1 MISIEILIYICLKG
15 GSEMKLYLKA
25 IKKLKEYSCNNSIR
39 THWKILGEVSLSNEE
54 SATICFWKL
63 YGGVNTEYISHD
75 KNHQTNIFLQNDD
88 KFIINLDASTS
99 YSIMTPCENRE
110 FIIEIYFKNYKNLRR
125 KYIFTYYINNADE
138 FIFKDSKLHLLE

>member
-1 MISIEILIYICLKG
+1 
-15 GSEMKLYLKA
+15 MKLYLKA

-54 SATICFWKL
+54 NAKICFWKL

>member
-1 MISIEILIYICLKG
+1 
-15 GSEMKLYLKA
+15 MKLYLKA

-75 KNHQTNIFLQNDD
+75 
-88 KFIINLDASTS
+88 
-99 YSIMTPCENRE
+99 
-110 FIIEIYFKNYKNLRR
+110 
-125 KYIFTYYINNADE
+125 
-138 FIFKDSKLHLLE
+138 

>member
-1 MISIEILIYICLKG
+1 
-15 GSEMKLYLKA
+15 MKLYLKA
-25 IKKLKEYSCNNSIR
+25 IKKLKEYSYNNSIR

-110 FIIEIYFKNYKNLRR
+110 FIIEIYFNNYKNLRR

>member
-1 MISIEILIYICLKG
+1 
-15 GSEMKLYLKA
+15 MKLYLKA

-110 FIIEIYFKNYKNLRR
+110 FIIEIYFKNDKYLRR

>member
-1 MISIEILIYICLKG
+1 MINLD
-15 GSEMKLYLKA
+15 
-25 IKKLKEYSCNNSIR
+25 
-39 THWKILGEVSLSNEE
+39 
-54 SATICFWKL
+54 
-63 YGGVNTEYISHD
+63 ISHD

>member
-1 MISIEILIYICLKG
+1 
-15 GSEMKLYLKA
+15 MKLYLKA

-63 YGGVNTEYISHD
+63 YGGVNTKYISHD

-110 FIIEIYFKNYKNLRR
+110 FIIEIYFNNYKNLRR

>member
-1 MISIEILIYICLKG
+1 
-15 GSEMKLYLKA
+15 MKLYLKA
-25 IKKLKEYSCNNSIR
+25 IKKLKEFSCNNSIR
-39 THWKILGEVSLSNEE
+39 AHWKILGEVSLSNEE

-110 FIIEIYFKNYKNLRR
+110 FIIEIYLKNYKNLRR

>member
-1 MISIEILIYICLKG
+1 
-15 GSEMKLYLKA
+15 MKLYLKV

-75 KNHQTNIFLQNDD
+75 KNHQNCLKRNFSQASDHLIGICQHLKIID
-88 KFIINLDASTS
+88 KIR
-99 YSIMTPCENRE
+99 RE
-110 FIIEIYFKNYKNLRR
+110 VVYGKFAKWNK
-125 KYIFTYYINNADE
+125 
-138 FIFKDSKLHLLE
+138 

>member
-1 MISIEILIYICLKG
+1 
-15 GSEMKLYLKA
+15 MKLYLKA

-75 KNHQTNIFLQNDD
+75 INHHTNIFLQNDD

-110 FIIEIYFKNYKNLRR
+110 FIIEIYFNNYKNLRR

>member
-1 MISIEILIYICLKG
+1 
-15 GSEMKLYLKA
+15 MKLYLKA
-25 IKKLKEYSCNNSIR
+25 IKNLKEYSCNNSIR

-110 FIIEIYFKNYKNLRR
+110 FIIEIYFNNYKILRR

>member
-1 MISIEILIYICLKG
+1 
-15 GSEMKLYLKA
+15 MKLYLKA
-25 IKKLKEYSCNNSIR
+25 IKKLKEYSCNNSIS

-125 KYIFTYYINNADE
+125 KYIFTYYINNDDE

>member
-1 MISIEILIYICLKG
+1 MN
-15 GSEMKLYLKA
+15 LYLKA

-75 KNHQTNIFLQNDD
+75 KNHQTNIFLQRLFNR
-88 KFIINLDASTS
+88 FHFLFTINFVRFSLWALKMVS
-99 YSIMTPCENRE
+99 C
-110 FIIEIYFKNYKNLRR
+110 FFLL
-125 KYIFTYYINNADE
+125 F
-138 FIFKDSKLHLLE
+138 FGGKLLQ

>member
-1 MISIEILIYICLKG
+1 
-15 GSEMKLYLKA
+15 MKLYLKA

-54 SATICFWKL
+54 NATICFWKL

-110 FIIEIYFKNYKNLRR
+110 FIIEIHF
-125 KYIFTYYINNADE
+125 
-138 FIFKDSKLHLLE
+138 HLLYK

>member
-1 MISIEILIYICLKG
+1 
-15 GSEMKLYLKA
+15 MKLYLKA

-99 YSIMTPCENRE
+99 YSIMTPYENRE

>member
-1 MISIEILIYICLKG
+1 
-15 GSEMKLYLKA
+15 MKLYLKD
-25 IKKLKEYSCNNSIR
+25 IKKLNEYSCNNSIR
-39 THWKILGEVSLSNEE
+39 TDWKILGEVSLSNEE

-75 KNHQTNIFLQNDD
+75 KNHETDIFLQNDD
-88 KFIINLDASTS
+88 KFMINLNASTS

>member
-1 MISIEILIYICLKG
+1 
-15 GSEMKLYLKA
+15 MKLYLKA
-25 IKKLKEYSCNNSIR
+25 IKKLKEYSCNNSIS

-99 YSIMTPCENRE
+99 YSIMTP
-110 FIIEIYFKNYKNLRR
+110 
-125 KYIFTYYINNADE
+125 
-138 FIFKDSKLHLLE
+138 